1 MADKHE
7 IVKRAF
13 LNKTPAREDY
23 FVLSVSNIIDVLPGQ
38 VIEASQVQDLFDAGV
53 DVTINLPMPP
63 QGGQGGMPPNGGP
76 AFRDANTPEGDKK
89 GCTSCAKKKQQ
100 QEEAQAELESAS
112 VEEVVTEG

>member
-13 LNKTPAREDY
+13 LNKTPAREDF
-23 FVLSVSNIIDVLPGQ
+23 FVLSVSNIVDVLPGQ

-76 AFRDANTPEGDKK
+76 AFRDANTPEGAKK

>member
-1 MADKHE
+1 MADHE

-13 LNKTPAREDY
+13 LNKTPAREDF
-23 FVLSVSNIIDVLPGQ
+23 FVLSVSNIVDVLPGQ

-76 AFRDANTPEGDKK
+76 AFRDANTPEGAKK